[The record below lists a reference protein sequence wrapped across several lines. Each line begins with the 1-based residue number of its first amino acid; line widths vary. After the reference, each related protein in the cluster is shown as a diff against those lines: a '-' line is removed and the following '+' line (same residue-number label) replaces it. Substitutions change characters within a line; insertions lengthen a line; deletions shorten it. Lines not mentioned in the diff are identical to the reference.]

1 MAFCDIMAFWRL
13 HILNILVTDVMEVD
27 IDAVYVRDSDF
38 NLRGNTLLSLCYAA
52 NEQFP
57 GEILGA
63 QLVNNV
69 WSVYARSM
77 NTRAALI
84 NSGLDING
92 SNIRVFD
99 DKPFFDGGKKTERV
113 VIKDLPAT
121 LPPDRIL
128 AFLRG
133 LPHVTTRSRVMYA
146 KERLGGEELSPFING
161 DRIVYVNADV
171 NPPLPK
177 ETVISGHHCRIWHPS
192 QKNFCKRCSS
202 HGHRTI
208 DTDLCESYEPDCLVS
223 AWRSDN
229 NPLSNFYRCTI
240 THGGIQYKSS
250 EHFYQHEYCLFMKKP
265 DVAELVVDAPTPK
278 EAKQIASQLKGTEY
292 SELLAE
298 WHKINL
304 SVMNYILRV
313 KWNFCKKF
321 RQSLLSTEGMVV
333 AEATSDDFWGVGVAP
348 NLAQHTKPTK
358 FLGQNHMG
366 KLQMALRCHVAQ
378 PGVLNDDGE
387 IALPLKPEYTSDST
401 ANPDGSLS
409 AILESLTMPPVL
421 IEQGQGDSSENKA
434 GPSDSSPAHL
444 LTHPDTLSSITDDVN
459 ETRDNTTP
467 PSTTD
472 DGMECEASD
481 PQPTTSTSDDIPPPK
496 APPRK
501 KLLRGGKSSTFKT
514 VKSSLN
520 TLDNFVN
527 KESPS
532 CKRKPSGDA
541 GSPSSIQNMKS
552 SRTDGADSVS

>member
-1 MAFCDIMAFWRL
+1 
-13 HILNILVTDVMEVD
+13 
-27 IDAVYVRDSDF
+27 
-38 NLRGNTLLSLCYAA
+38 
-52 NEQFP
+52 
-57 GEILGA
+57 
-63 QLVNNV
+63 
-69 WSVYARSM
+69 
-77 NTRAALI
+77 
-84 NSGLDING
+84 
-92 SNIRVFD
+92 
-99 DKPFFDGGKKTERV
+99 
-113 VIKDLPAT
+113 
-121 LPPDRIL
+121 
-128 AFLRG
+128 
-133 LPHVTTRSRVMYA
+133 
-146 KERLGGEELSPFING
+146 
-161 DRIVYVNADV
+161 
-171 NPPLPK
+171 
-177 ETVISGHHCRIWHPS
+177 
-192 QKNFCKRCSS
+192 
-202 HGHRTI
+202 
-208 DTDLCESYEPDCLVS
+208 
-223 AWRSDN
+223 
-229 NPLSNFYRCTI
+229 
-240 THGGIQYKSS
+240 
-250 EHFYQHEYCLFMKKP
+250 
-265 DVAELVVDAPTPK
+265 
-278 EAKQIASQLKGTEY
+278 
-292 SELLAE
+292 
-298 WHKINL
+298 
-304 SVMNYILRV
+304 
-313 KWNFCKKF
+313 
-321 RQSLLSTEGMVV
+321 MVV

-434 GPSDSSPAHL
+434 GPLDSSPAHL